1 MFHGLT
7 RDACRQLAFEY
18 AKTTGKK
25 FPSNWEKNQKAGK
38 DWFYGFVKWQ
48 QVLALRLPKATSLA
62 RSLAFNKPNVEIF
75 FNNLQVALERHAY
88 QPHSI
93 WNLDD
98 TGITTVQKS
107 PRIVAEEGA
116 KQIGQVT
123 SHEKGALVTMC
134 CCANAV
140 GLALPPAYIFPRVH
154 FKQHILCDAPNGSLG
169 LACKSG
175 WMTKELFVEIFNR
188 SLKFMNASKSN
199 SALLVMDNHR
209 SHLSDALVNAAR
221 DHDVTIVTFSPHC
234 NHHLQPLDVSVY
246 GPRVATTPLVNHGWF
261 PILAVH

>member
-25 FPSNWEKNQKAGK
+25 FPSDWEKNQKAGK
-38 DWFYGFVKWQ
+38 DWFYGFVKRQ
-48 QVLALRLPKATSLA
+48 QVLALRLPEATSLA

-93 WNLDD
+93 CNLDE

-107 PRIVAEEGA
+107 PRIVAEKGA

-123 SHEKGALVTMC
+123 SHERGVLVTMC

-140 GLALPPAYIFPRVH
+140 GQALPPAYIFPRVH
-154 FKQHILCDAPNGSLG
+154 FKQHMLHDAPNGSLG

-175 WMTKELFVEIFNR
+175 WMTKELFVEVFNYF
-188 SLKFMNASKSN
+188 LKFMNAFKSN
-199 SALLVMDNHR
+199 PALLVMDNHR
-209 SHLSDALVNAAR
+209 SHLSVALINAAR
-221 DHDVTIVTFSPHC
+221 DHGVTIVTFPPHC
-234 NHHLQPLDVSVY
+234 SH
-246 GPRVATTPLVNHGWF
+246 
-261 PILAVH
+261 